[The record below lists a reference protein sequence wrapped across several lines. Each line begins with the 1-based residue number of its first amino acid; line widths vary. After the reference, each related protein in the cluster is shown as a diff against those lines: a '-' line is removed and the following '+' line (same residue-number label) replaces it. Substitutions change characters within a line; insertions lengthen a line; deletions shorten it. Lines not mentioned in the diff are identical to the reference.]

1 MIIVQLDSEQLSN
14 LIQSS
19 VRKVLKETPPQ
30 TVEPTDQ
37 PEQLLTI
44 DEVATLLHLTK
55 PTLYSKVSKNEL
67 PGVCK
72 QGKRL
77 YFDRQTIIDWIKQGR
92 KKSNAEIE
100 QEAEAYLLNNKKGLN
115 NGK

>member
-30 TVEPTDQ
+30 TVEPTEQ

-44 DEVATLLHLTK
+44 DEVSTLLHLTK
-55 PTLYSKVSKNEL
+55 PTVYSKVSKNEL

-100 QEAEAYLLNNKKGLN
+100 QEAKAYLLNNKKGLN

>member
-1 MIIVQLDSEQLSN
+1 MNNPFEVIEARLSSIEN
-14 LIQSS
+14 LILDLKHKPQS
-19 VRKVLKETPPQ
+19 
-30 TVEPTDQ
+30 VEPTNQ

-44 DEVATLLHLTK
+44 DEVAILLHLTK
-55 PTLYSKVSKNEL
+55 PTIYSKISKNEL

-100 QEAEAYLLNNKKGLN
+100 AEANAYLSNNKKGLN
-115 NGK
+115 YGK

>member
-37 PEQLLTI
+37 PEQLLTVQQAA
-44 DEVATLLHLTK
+44 ELLNLSV
-55 PTLYSKVSKNEL
+55 PTLYGYTQRAEI
-67 PGVCK
+67 PVCK
-72 QGKRL
+72 RGKRL
-77 YFDRQTIIDWIKQGR
+77 
-92 KKSNAEIE
+92 
-100 QEAEAYLLNNKKGLN
+100 
-115 NGK
+115 

>member
-30 TVEPTDQ
+30 TVEPTGQ

-44 DEVATLLHLTK
+44 DEVSTLLHLTK
-55 PTLYSKVSKNEL
+55 PTVYSKVSKNEL

-100 QEAEAYLLNNKKGLN
+100 QEAKAYLLNNKKGLN